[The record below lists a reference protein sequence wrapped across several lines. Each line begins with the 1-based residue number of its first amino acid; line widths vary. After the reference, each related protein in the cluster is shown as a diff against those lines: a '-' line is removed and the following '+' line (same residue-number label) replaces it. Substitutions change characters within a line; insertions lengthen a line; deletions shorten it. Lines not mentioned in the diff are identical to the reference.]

1 MILTNFIHPTTKLIA
16 MNTEHRTPNT
26 EHRTPNTEHRT
37 PNTVS
42 AYAEITNRLHLV
54 LTFLLLSNTM
64 LFFSQNRLDYFIEI
78 DSLHTFNILS
88 TTVNQDETLTFELD
102 SNSGFED
109 FLNAQDIYAFEKAFP
124 TAVTPRL
131 QRVYLASLKESI
143 NTNIFL
149 DRDEIFKVT
158 PLSNEIVIADNYD
171 LSSMYYPDDIID
183 YFEDF
188 PNSELM

>member
-64 LFFSQNRLDYFIEI
+64 LFFSQNRLDYYIEI

-88 TTVNQDETLTFELD
+88 TTVNQDETLTFDLD
-102 SNSGFED
+102 SNSKC
-109 FLNAQDIYAFEKAFP
+109 Q
-124 TAVTPRL
+124 
-131 QRVYLASLKESI
+131 S
-143 NTNIFL
+143 
-149 DRDEIFKVT
+149 
-158 PLSNEIVIADNYD
+158 LSNRKYD
-171 LSSMYYPDDIID
+171 SQPGIIRG
-183 YFEDF
+183 YHFLRCYR
-188 PNSELM
+188 S